1 MAIDSYT
8 SNQWYNLPTGVTG
21 PGTHKSLVR
30 TNKDNP
36 EFMFPGKVRQNLG
49 IGPSTTISRGFMRC
63 LLTEVDGAPK
73 DLPNRRFF
81 FQFNPERIMRSV
93 ALSSGMTNVLFQ
105 DPGQFS
111 VATPGNATFSF
122 DIMLNREME
131 VNNHTN
137 FSGKKTNTKTTSP
150 DTSSID
156 VGGFAYSTGTTGT
169 TSSNSTVN
177 SGMPTGQDVGQ
188 IGVLADLMIM
198 DSIIGQGI
206 SDDIISAL
214 SKMTSRSSTWDTS
227 ESSSGASAGG
237 NPNYIS
243 ETDASDAFKA
253 IRGNSAFL
261 VSTPVRIVF
270 SSMFMVDGFIQSS
283 SVNFTKFNT
292 KMVPT
297 MCVINV
303 QVEAKYIG
311 FAKKDTYLTKS
322 LNDLKPAPTSAD
334 AGSGSDV
341 PKNVVGDE
349 DEYALL
355 LKAITDSSNYQIHV
369 AGLNDNSA
377 GWTPG
382 NVDGPVPGYY
392 RIMDLLSFDNL
403 LLRMGFTD
411 SDEDTIKK
419 GLGKL
424 FYDANYKVTVKH
436 TPKVRVWRSFRGN
449 EEDEEK
455 INGVTATFGDKGP
468 GTIEKGISGFF
479 IPRAVKRDVLLLDV
493 EGSQVVI
500 NDLAGWKKYRAY
512 GGGNSDF
519 GDKKTVDKNYDNKEN
534 RVFSKASDNSVS
546 KSVAKSLYFQGINAD
561 NADDIVLLVEY
572 SLTIEATISRSDGKN
587 STVYIPFTKK
597 VFQKRESLI
606 YADMKMEIY
615 GRQATRSAGGG
626 GGSF

>member
-1 MAIDSYT
+1 MAINSYT
-8 SNQWYNLPTGVTG
+8 SNQWYNYPTGVTG
-21 PGTHKSLVR
+21 PGNHKSLAR

-36 EFMFPGKVRQNLG
+36 EFMFPGNPRKNLG
-49 IGPSTTISRGFMRC
+49 IGGQDTKIQRGFMRC
-63 LLTEVDGAPK
+63 LLTEIDGAPK

-93 ALSSGMTNVLFQ
+93 SLSSGMTNVLFQ

-137 FSGKKTNTKTTSP
+137 FSGKRTT
-150 DTSSID
+150 D
-156 VGGFAYSTGTTGT
+156 VPPPLNLNDLNNIVGNGIGT
-169 TSSNSTVN
+169 
-177 SGMPTGQDVGQ
+177 PTGQDVGQ

-214 SKMTSRSSTWDTS
+214 SKLTSRSSTWDS
-227 ESSSGASAGG
+227 SDSSSGASAGTD
-237 NPNYIS
+237 PNFIS
-243 ETDASDAFKA
+243 ETDASNAFKA

-270 SSMFMVDGFIQSS
+270 SSMFMVDGFIQAS
-283 SVNFTKFNT
+283 SVNFTKFNNS
-292 KMVPT
+292 MVPT

-311 FAKKDTYLTKS
+311 FAKKDTYLTQS
-322 LNDLKPAPTSAD
+322 LNELRPAPTSAD
-334 AGSGSDV
+334 AGAGA
-341 PKNVVGDE
+341 PKNIVGDPE
-349 DEYALL
+349 EYALL
-355 LKAITDSSNYQIHV
+355 LKAISDSSNYQIHV
-369 AGLNDNSA
+369 AGINDNSA

-382 NVDGPVPGYY
+382 NVDGPVPGNY

-403 LLRMGFTD
+403 LLRMGFVD
-411 SDEDTIKK
+411 SDEDTTKK

-424 FYDANYKVTVKH
+424 FYDSNYKLTVKH
-436 TPKVRVWRSFRGN
+436 TPRVRVWRSFSGN
-449 EEDEEK
+449 EQDEEK
-455 INGVTATFGDKGP
+455 INGRTATFGDKGP
-468 GTIEKGISGFF
+468 GTLEKSFQNWLI
-479 IPRAVKRDVLLLDV
+479 RAVVRNVLLLDV
-493 EGSQVVI
+493 EGTPVVI
-500 NDLAGWKKYRAY
+500 NDLAGWKKYRSY

-519 GDKKTVDKNYDNKEN
+519 GDVKTVDKNYDNKEN
-534 RVFSKASDNSVS
+534 RVFSKASDNGVS
-546 KSVAKSLYFQGINAD
+546 KSVAKSLFFQGVNAD

-572 SLTIEATISRSDGKN
+572 SLDIEATIQRSDGKN
-587 STVYIPFTKK
+587 STVFLPFTKK
-597 VFQKRESLI
+597 VFQKRKSMI
-606 YADMKMEIY
+606 YADMKMQIY
-615 GRQATRSAGGG
+615 GSQTTTTGGGG